1 MSFDIIFMRFS
12 GVSGFDTAL
21 LFGLFTVIS
30 MFIFIQRQDRRV
42 LIKTLKSGSW
52 PMLFSGIL
60 MLGSAS
66 TLVLSIKNTSIVNT
80 FVIYSSSPALAA
92 VFS

>member
-30 MFIFIQRQDRRV
+30 MFIFI
-42 LIKTLKSGSW
+42 
-52 PMLFSGIL
+52 
-60 MLGSAS
+60 
-66 TLVLSIKNTSIVNT
+66 
-80 FVIYSSSPALAA
+80 
-92 VFS
+92 